1 MTPCDTQS
9 PAQPH
14 GDVVDADGVPLS
26 ALVCEVPRPRAVVL
40 ALHGGGT
47 TATYFDCPGRP
58 DLSLLRLG
66 AALGFT
72 VIALDRPGYGASEA
86 YAEKVRDPA
95 RRVDL
100 GFAALDA
107 LLAHRPGGAG
117 VFLLAHSAGCELA
130 MRMAADERGRDLIGL
145 EIAGTGLEHNR
156 SAVDTLDTAER
167 DARGR
172 PLRPRGLREVL
183 WGPSRLYAPEVYDDA
198 AIAGPSPLYEAEAR
212 HWVDEFPQL
221 AALVGAPVQV
231 SLGDHETVWRS
242 GPAELDRLTDLFT
255 GSPRARG
262 HEQAGAGHNLS
273 LGLTARAYHLRVLS
287 FAEECAVL
295 REPEEGRR

>member
-1 MTPCDTQS
+1 
-9 PAQPH
+9 
-14 GDVVDADGVPLS
+14 
-26 ALVCEVPRPRAVVL
+26 VVL

-47 TATYFDCPGRP
+47 TAVYFDCPGRP

-66 AALGFT
+66 ASLGFT
-72 VIALDRPGYGASEA
+72 VIALDRPGYGSSEA
-86 YAEKVRDPA
+86 YAEKIRDPA
-95 RRVDL
+95 RRVEI
-100 GFAALDA
+100 GFAALDT
-107 LLAHRPGGAG
+107 LLAHRERGAG

-145 EIAGTGLEHNR
+145 EIAGTGLEHDL
-156 SAVDTLDTAER
+156 SAVTTLDTAER
-167 DARGR
+167 DETGR
-172 PLRPRGLREVL
+172 PLRPRGLRAVL
-183 WGPSRLYAPEVYDDA
+183 WGPSHLYAPDVYADG

-221 AALVGAPVQV
+221 AARVRTPVQV

-242 GPAELDRLTDLFT
+242 GPAELDRLSSLFT
-255 GSPRARG
+255 GSPRVRA
-262 HEQAGAGHNLS
+262 HEQADGGHNLS

-295 REPEEGRR
+295 RETHREMR